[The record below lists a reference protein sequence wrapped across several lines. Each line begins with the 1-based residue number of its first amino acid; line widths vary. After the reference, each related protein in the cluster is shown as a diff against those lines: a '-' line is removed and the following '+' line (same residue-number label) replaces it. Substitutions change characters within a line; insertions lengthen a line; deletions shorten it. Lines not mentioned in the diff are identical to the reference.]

1 MSVVCCCC
9 KHREDT
15 GAGNT
20 ITFFQFLFISIEGLV
35 FVSHFFTT
43 KPSIPISK
51 YAVMVTLYFIV
62 SVLNNYSLI
71 FDIPMPLHM
80 IFRAGTLMANMILG
94 ILILH
99 KRYPVS
105 KYASVVMI
113 TIGISVAT
121 VASAQSMGNGEE
133 VSEDT
138 QTGGDGGWV
147 VFKLL
152 SGICFLLLALFL
164 SAFMG
169 IFQEKVYSSYGRHAR
184 EAMFYNVCGYLC
196 LSSSL
201 ILCLLSTSIQ
211 HALPLPGFLLLAP
224 GIWNKILTYSAS
236 APVSLGP
243 MSLPRMWLYL
253 LANCLTQYVCIR
265 GVFSLTT
272 ECPSLFVT
280 LVVTLRKFVSLLFS
294 IFYFRNPFTVQ
305 HWVATVMV
313 FTGTLLFSGTL
324 QSVGRTILGLG
335 KKEKTS

>member
-1 MSVVCCCC
+1 M
-9 KHREDT
+9 
-15 GAGNT
+15 
-20 ITFFQFLFISIEGLV
+20 Q
-35 FVSHFFTT
+35 
-43 KPSIPISK
+43 
-51 YAVMVTLYFIV
+51 
-62 SVLNNYSLI
+62 
-71 FDIPMPLHM
+71 
-80 IFRAGTLMANMILG
+80 GTLMANMILG